1 MTDVLLTHTP
11 DGGEITI
18 ENGRVALTNGIE
30 TAVYLSLFGGNEE
43 DSGAQ
48 GDDRIQ
54 WWGNLTETDPA
65 RIYRSETQHLLR
77 SIPAIPANLRRIEGA
92 VGRDLAWMAGDV
104 VAAANVT
111 ASMPGLNRIHI
122 DIQLELAD
130 GRRVPLVFEEAWG
143 ARDSE

>member
-77 SIPAIPANLRRIEGA
+77 SIPAISANLRRIEGA

-111 ASMPGLNRIHI
+111 ASIPGLNRIHI